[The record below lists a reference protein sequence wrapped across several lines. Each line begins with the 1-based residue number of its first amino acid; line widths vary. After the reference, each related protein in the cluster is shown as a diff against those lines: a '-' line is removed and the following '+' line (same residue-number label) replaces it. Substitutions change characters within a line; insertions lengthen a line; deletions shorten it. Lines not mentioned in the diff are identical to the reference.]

1 MSLLTVFFESLIF
14 QFNNISFCSHAKS
27 EIDVALDVINML
39 LSQRKT
45 SSAKDLVLPPNTLQ
59 ATYVSRP
66 KPTAKHE
73 AEASKLALGSKRK
86 VSYYGKSNER
96 VYLFIM
102 THPVLFT
109 AIE

>member
-1 MSLLTVFFESLIF
+1 MSLRTVCLISLVF
-14 QFNNISFCSHAKS
+14 LLNNVSFCSHAKS

-66 KPTAKHE
+66 KQTAKHE

-86 VSYYGKSNER
+86 VSYYGKLNRR
-96 VYLFIM
+96 VYLCTI
-102 THPVLFT
+102 THPILCT
-109 AIE
+109 AIK